1 MIKKVLLFFLLIVF
15 SSCIPTGQQ
24 GTGTRTLGEPQEEI
38 IEKTTSTP
46 TQLSFG
52 VYDLKVGDSIIIDG
66 RRVEVIEISPV
77 RGTVLLSVDGV
88 YEQFDQTK
96 KDKIVP
102 KNTNGMRIQ
111 IARIDKGAS
120 PELNRAI
127 FDFRPFKLG
136 ENQVFMFANEL
147 TAKGD
152 YRLTFDDLARGDI
165 AIVTASRIDREQ
177 IRIPKGEYRVYDKL
191 RIETIEVFDDP
202 QKINRV
208 AILKLELLE

>member
-1 MIKKVLLFFLLIVF
+1 MIRKVLLFFLLIVF
-15 SSCIPTGQQ
+15 SSCIPTGQRDI
-24 GTGTRTLGEPQEEI
+24 GTRTFGEPEEDI
-38 IEKTTSTP
+38 IVPATLTLPE
-46 TQLSFG
+46 LSFG
-52 VYDLKVGDSIIIDG
+52 VYNLKVGDITIIDG

-102 KNTNGMRIQ
+102 KNTKGMRIQ

-120 PELNRAI
+120 PELNRAT

-136 ENQVFMFANEL
+136 ENEVFMFANEL
-147 TAKGD
+147 TARGD
-152 YRLTFDDLARGDI
+152 YRLTFDDLDRGDI

-177 IRIPKGEYRVYDKL
+177 IRIPKGEYRVYDEL